1 MRRQFATETADTI
14 ADLGFVGFALGMYG
28 KGVFGEDGNVD
39 LNSSLM
45 NPLANDRAALR
56 RSMLVGLDLPK
67 VDPSKVAAMGFCFGG
82 MCVLGLARAGAKE
95 RTVVSI
101 VNRGRRG

>member
-28 KGVFGEDGNVD
+28 KGVFGEDGNVY

-56 RSMLVGLDLPK
+56 RRMSAALKVGLELPQF
-67 VDPSKVAAMGFCFGG
+67 DS
-82 MCVLGLARAGAKE
+82 
-95 RTVVSI
+95 S
-101 VNRGRRG
+101 

>member
-14 ADLGFVGFALGMYG
+14 ADLGYVGFAVGMYG

-82 MCVLGLARAGAKE
+82 MCVLGLARAGEKE

>member
-45 NPLANDRAALR
+45 NPWPLI
-56 RSMLVGLDLPK
+56 
-67 VDPSKVAAMGFCFGG
+67 
-82 MCVLGLARAGAKE
+82 E
-95 RTVVSI
+95 QH
-101 VNRGRRG
+101 